1 MADNDKSNNN
11 DDALELIR
19 LRNNFY
25 RDNYRK
31 VVTALLVALIAIIV
45 LVCGIVYLVM
55 DRPAPTYFA
64 TTDSGN
70 IIPIVPLDRPMVN
83 DQTVLRWATTAAV
96 SAYTFNF
103 LNYREQLQS
112 ASKYFTQDAWQGYL
126 TKLKDSGNLDSVIK
140 RQLIV
145 TAVPGGAPVIENEG
159 LLSGRYA
166 WRIQMPLLATYQSSS
181 DTKYS
186 NPLLVTILIVRV
198 STTVSPDG
206 IAIAQINY
214 APAPTTAS

>member
-1 MADNDKSNNN
+1 MTDNNKN
-11 DDALELIR
+11 DDALELVR

-31 VVTALLVALIAIIV
+31 VVSALLVALLAIIA
-45 LVCGIVYLVM
+45 LVGAIVYLVM

-70 IIPIVPLDRPMVN
+70 IIPIVPLDRPIVN
-83 DQTVLRWATTAAV
+83 DQSILRWATTAAV

-103 LNYREQLQS
+103 LNYRQQLQT
-112 ASKYFTQDAWQGYL
+112 ASQYFTEDGWQNYMA
-126 TKLKDSGNLDSVIK
+126 KLQQSGNLDSVIK

-145 TAVPGGAPVIENEG
+145 TSVPGGAPVIVNEG
-159 LLSGRYA
+159 LLDGRYA

-181 DTKYS
+181 QTQYS
-186 NPLLVTILIVRV
+186 NPLLVTILVVRV
-198 STTVSPDG
+198 STTINTSGV
-206 IAIAQINY
+206 AIAQINY
-214 APAPTTAS
+214 APAPATTS

>member
-1 MADNDKSNNN
+1 MADKDQ
-11 DDALELIR
+11 DALELVR

-25 RDNYRK
+25 RDNYRR
-31 VVTALLVALIAIIV
+31 VVSALLIALLAIIV
-45 LVCGIVYLVM
+45 LVLAVIYLVI

-83 DQTVLRWATTAAV
+83 DQSILSWATTAAV

-103 LNYREQLQS
+103 LNYREQLQT
-112 ASKYFTQDAWQGYL
+112 ASKYFTHEAFQNYMA
-126 TKLKDSGNLDSVIK
+126 KLKDSGNLDAVIK

-145 TAVPGGAPVIENEG
+145 TAVPGGAPIIVNEG
-159 LLSGRYA
+159 LLDGRYA
-166 WRIQMPLLATYQSSS
+166 WRIQMPILATYQSSS
-181 DTKYS
+181 ETKYS

-198 STTVSPDG
+198 STTASPDG

-214 APAPTTAS
+214 APAPATSS